1 MDSSVQFKK
10 RIFPYQPTPSA
21 LNHYLPHEKNSGRLL
36 ASWSGNTLWALRASF
51 EIRRLRRLSRGSA
64 DPREYSRS

>member
-21 LNHYLPHEKNSGRLL
+21 LNYYLPHAKNSGRLL
-36 ASWSGNTLWALRASF
+36 ASASLLPQQTSLTPGNSQPSY
-51 EIRRLRRLSRGSA
+51 I
-64 DPREYSRS
+64 YS

>member
-21 LNHYLPHEKNSGRLL
+21 LNHYLPHAKNSGRLL
-36 ASWSGNTLWALRASF
+36 ASWSGNVGRATLS
-51 EIRRLRRLSRGSA
+51 
-64 DPREYSRS
+64 